1 MHVIHDIVTK
11 FENYKALSV
20 QDVCVKVADVLVY
33 SDHTQGRARAA
44 AFRGVASLTEMN
56 GTDLL
61 CDVDFYVDPDVP
73 VELELP
79 ADPEASVAKE
89 PAMLPVAPQAVCSD
103 SATVTA
109 AASVMPVTDASVP

>member
-1 MHVIHDIVTK
+1 
-11 FENYKALSV
+11 
-20 QDVCVKVADVLVY
+20 
-33 SDHTQGRARAA
+33 
-44 AFRGVASLTEMN
+44 MN
-56 GTDLL
+56 GADLL

-89 PAMLPVAPQAVCSD
+89 PELLPVAPQAVSSD

-109 AASVMPVTDASVP
+109 AASAMTDASVPQPAGSDATSSL